1 MLNWFYLRND
11 IMVNYVNKSNV
22 AVLCVYWI
30 AATLWH
36 VIVINSFYYLI
47 LMLFLFMGIHFIS
60 ILHIFIAMSRR
71 LFLSFSFII

>member
-60 ILHIFIAMSRR
+60 IFHIFIAMSRR